1 MRILRYFIQTKT
13 MIVEKANRID
23 HKELTVLTIK
33 SKSYWGY
40 SPDQIEKWNDELTIT
55 QEYVDKND
63 VFKLSDNGQI
73 IGYYSYLRLNSNTV
87 KLDNI
92 FIHPE
97 YIRKGSGNL
106 LMGNFIERMK
116 KNGCKKITLDS
127 EPNAEVFYK
136 NFDFT
141 VVGKLESSIKDRF
154 LPIMEKEI

>member
-1 MRILRYFIQTKT
+1 

-23 HKELTVLTIK
+23 HKELTDLTKK

-40 SPDQIEKWNDELTIT
+40 SPDQIEKWNDDLTIT
-55 QEYVDKND
+55 QKYIYNNY

-73 IGYYSYLRLNSNTV
+73 IGYYSYLRLNSKTV
-87 KLDNI
+87 KLVNI

-97 YIRKGSGNL
+97 HIRKGYGKF
-106 LMGNFIERMK
+106 LMENFIERMK
-116 KNGCKKITLDS
+116 KDRFKKITVDS

-136 NFDFT
+136 NLDFA

>member
-1 MRILRYFIQTKT
+1 MQTKS

-23 HKELTVLTIK
+23 HKELTDLTKK

-40 SPDQIEKWNDELTIT
+40 SPDQMEKWNDNLTIT
-55 QEYVDKND
+55 QEYVDNNN
-63 VFKLSDNGQI
+63 VFKISDNGQI

-87 KLDNI
+87 NLDNI
-92 FIHPE
+92 FIYPE
-97 YIRKGSGNL
+97 HIRKGYGKF
-106 LMGNFIERMK
+106 LMENFIERMK
-116 KNGCKKITLDS
+116 NIGYKKITLDS

>member
-1 MRILRYFIQTKT
+1 
-13 MIVEKANRID
+13 MIVKKANSID
-23 HKELTVLTIK
+23 HKELTDLTKK

-40 SPDQIEKWNDELTIT
+40 SPDQIEKWNDDLTIT
-55 QEYVDKND
+55 QKYIYNNY

-73 IGYYSYLRLNSNTV
+73 IGFYSYLRFNSKTV

-92 FIHPE
+92 FIHPKH
-97 YIRKGSGNL
+97 IRKGYGKF
-106 LMGNFIERMK
+106 LMENFIERMK
-116 KNGCKKITLDS
+116 KDKFKKITLDS
-127 EPNAEVFYK
+127 EPNAEAFYK

>member
-1 MRILRYFIQTKT
+1 

-23 HKELTVLTIK
+23 HKELTDLTKK

-40 SPDQIEKWNDELTIT
+40 SPDQIEKWNDDLTIT
-55 QEYVDKND
+55 QKYIYNNY

-73 IGYYSYLRLNSNTV
+73 IGYYSYLRLNSKTV
-87 KLDNI
+87 KLVNI
-92 FIHPE
+92 FIHPKH
-97 YIRKGSGNL
+97 IRKGYGKF
-106 LMGNFIERMK
+106 LMENFIERMK
-116 KNGCKKITLDS
+116 KDKFKKITLDS
-127 EPNAEVFYK
+127 EPNAEAFYK

>member
-1 MRILRYFIQTKT
+1 

-23 HKELTVLTIK
+23 HKELTNLTKK

-40 SPDQIEKWNDELTIT
+40 SPDQIEKWTEELTIT
-55 QEYVDKND
+55 QEYIDNND

-73 IGYYSYLRLNSNTV
+73 IGFYSYLRLNSKTV

-92 FIHPE
+92 FIHPKH
-97 YIRKGSGNL
+97 IRKGYGKF
-106 LMGNFIERMK
+106 LMENFIERMK
-116 KNGCKKITLDS
+116 KDKFKKITLDS
-127 EPNAEVFYK
+127 EPNAEAFYK